1 MLYGEH
7 GSKGKE
13 WVGTIV
19 NGGVGGDINVGW
31 RGWLRVEREEVES
44 FGWGV
49 SVEEAVGDR
58 ERRMQ
63 AVDDKG
69 WKGVYDGLGGEFRFQ

>member
-19 NGGVGGDINVGW
+19 NGGIGGDINVGW
-31 RGWLRVEREEVES
+31 RGWLRVEREEIERFRWS
-44 FGWGV
+44 V
-49 SVEEAVGDR
+49 SVEEAFGDR
-58 ERRMQ
+58 ERRSEVVEQ
-63 AVDDKG
+63 RV
-69 WKGVYDGLGGEFRFQ
+69 WKGISDGLGGEFTFR

>member
-1 MLYGEH
+1 MLDGDH
-7 GSKGKE
+7 GSKERE

-31 RGWLRVEREEVES
+31 RGWLRVEREEVGS

-49 SVEEAVGDR
+49 SVEEEVGKR
-58 ERRMQ
+58 ERGSEV
-63 AVDDKG
+63 VDAKG
-69 WKGVYDGLGGEFRFQ
+69 WKGVCDGLGGEFGFH